1 MDVIQATR
9 ELGKAIQN
17 DERFKNYVEAKE
29 ANDKDQTLQQLIGE
43 FNLKR
48 ENLQLEANK
57 PEGTR
62 DDAKVQRFNKELQGC
77 YEKVMANP
85 NMANFAVQKNALDNL
100 LQQVQGIIG
109 LCREG
114 EDPDTCQ
121 YRVSS
126 CTSDCST
133 CGGCH

>member
-29 ANDKDQTLQQLIGE
+29 ANDKGQTLQQLIGE

-85 NMANFAVQKNALDNL
+85 NMANFAVQKNAALPGGAVINSL
-100 LQQVQGIIG
+100 FAIEKL
-109 LCREG
+109 
-114 EDPDTCQ
+114 
-121 YRVSS
+121 YRLS
-126 CTSDCST
+126 
-133 CGGCH
+133 